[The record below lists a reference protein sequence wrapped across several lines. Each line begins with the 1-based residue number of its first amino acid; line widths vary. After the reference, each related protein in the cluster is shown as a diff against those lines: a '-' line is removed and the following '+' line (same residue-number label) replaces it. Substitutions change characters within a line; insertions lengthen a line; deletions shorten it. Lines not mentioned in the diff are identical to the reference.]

1 LADRLAGK
9 VAVVTGAGS
18 SGPGIGNGKA
28 AAILFAREGASV
40 LCVDI
45 VEERVQETV
54 NIIESEGGTAS
65 VWVADVSR
73 QADCRAMTA
82 AAVERYGRLDILQ
95 NNVGIPARQKLEDVT
110 EDEWDH
116 LFQTNLR
123 SMVMAAQ
130 AAVPYMERAGG
141 GSIINLSSIAAVR
154 AYPATSTAYTAS
166 TAGAIGLT
174 VALAGQLGDR
184 RIRVNAIAAGQVY
197 TPLTAARMTPED
209 RKARATMAII
219 KEEGTAWDIG
229 WTSVFLASD
238 ESRWITG
245 QTIHVDGGIS
255 IQIPGGQTRAP

>member
-1 LADRLAGK
+1 MNILVSIAAKRWLCIPLVVGTILAVAAAQHLLVKEEGGVMTLVMNRPEARNALSPQMLVQLCEAWHAFRDRDDLR
-9 VAVVTGAGS
+9 VAILTGAGDTDFCA
-18 SGPGIGNGKA
+18 GGDLKLTMPLMTG
-28 AAILFAREGASV
+28 ARA
-40 LCVDI
+40 
-45 VEERVQETV
+45 
-54 NIIESEGGTAS
+54 
-65 VWVADVSR
+65 
-73 QADCRAMTA
+73 
-82 AAVERYGRLDILQ
+82 
-95 NNVGIPARQKLEDVT
+95 P

-166 TAGAIGLT
+166 KAGAIGLT